1 MAYLCRKCPG
11 RCFCCHATSCDVNFG
26 YALQSKN
33 YAGTDFTFQ
42 VSVMATVSGGLYS
55 FSGVIADALGY
66 FHYLIAIV
74 SIAVLFL
81 IPIYLWKD
89 AKTI

>member
-1 MAYLCRKCPG
+1 R
-11 RCFCCHATSCDVNFG
+11 
-26 YALQSKN
+26 KN

-66 FHYLIAIV
+66 FFYNIPV
-74 SIAVLFL
+74 VFVFL
-81 IPIYLWKD
+81 LK
-89 AKTI
+89 

>member
-1 MAYLCRKCPG
+1 
-11 RCFCCHATSCDVNFG
+11 
-26 YALQSKN
+26 
-33 YAGTDFTFQ
+33 Q
-42 VSVMATVSGGLYS
+42 VSVMATVSGSLYS

-81 IPIYLWKD
+81 IPIYLWKA
-89 AKTI
+89 AKTV

>member
-1 MAYLCRKCPG
+1 MRVPILLFR
-11 RCFCCHATSCDVNFG
+11 F
-26 YALQSKN
+26 QSWR
-33 YAGTDFTFQ
+33 Q
-42 VSVMATVSGGLYS
+42 SGGLYS

-81 IPIYLWKD
+81 IPIYLWKA
-89 AKTI
+89 AKTV